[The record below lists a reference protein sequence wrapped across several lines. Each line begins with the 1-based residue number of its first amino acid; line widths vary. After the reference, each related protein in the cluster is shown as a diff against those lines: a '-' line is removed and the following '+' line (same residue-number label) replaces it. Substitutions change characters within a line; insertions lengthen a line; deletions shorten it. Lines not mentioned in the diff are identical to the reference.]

1 MQIGFNVESKLHVK
15 QPMSSLSIT
24 SGRQPFWQLLSDLG
38 AEHDRQ
44 MSGLLTL
51 VRELRLE
58 LNRATE
64 LDRETSWKE
73 DLTNLRLELNLA
85 TEPQGNMTLEE
96 ELTSLKEDFI
106 RLRKENLE
114 LKNKKV
120 RAGDTGHAGNKT
132 PPPPLVPKHQVQ
144 QPANVV
150 AFQSMQPPTEN
161 QLPALAVGKCTEDD
175 LNNGGTDKL
184 AASKFHEADQPDGIG
199 AADFAEPTVSEKMG
213 FTKKLTRFVE
223 SPAFEMSAGC
233 LILVNTLIMMIE
245 SQYVGLVSGYSTGLS
260 FVQNNPEVTWKGA
273 DKVFVDIEL
282 AFTVIFTVELVVRF
296 IALRCAIFKNPLNYI
311 DIFSVSISLIQIAVE
326 DVPINPTIFRI
337 IRVARL
343 SRGLRFVKFSRVLAS
358 LNILI
363 KCIRASVNILF
374 WSLCLLMIIQCIIG
388 MVASQFAQEY
398 IVDLSNPESKR
409 EELYM
414 YYGTFTRAFVSMF
427 EIHMANWATPC
438 RIYMETLGEI
448 WGDLF
453 IFYRCIMGFAL
464 MSVIGAVFVQQTMS
478 VVQNDQDIMILK
490 KQKEAESYN
499 RKLKMLFSAL
509 DKDTDN
515 NLSRAEFDAVKEDAD
530 LKAWMSALDI
540 EPTDLEN
547 LFNLLDSGDG
557 MVSVEEF
564 LMGASRVRGQA
575 KSIDMAQLLSLMLR
589 LERAVTDI
597 RSHTCV
603 PEGSAC
609 KAN

>member
-1 MQIGFNVESKLHVK
+1 MDSTRSAPPAF
-15 QPMSSLSIT
+15 
-24 SGRQPFWQLLSDLG
+24 FQLLSDLG

-44 MSGLLTL
+44 VSGLLTL

-58 LNRATE
+58 LNKATE
-64 LDRETSWKE
+64 MERETTWKLE
-73 DLTNLRLELNLA
+73 RETTWKDDLKNLRVELNLV
-85 TEPQGNMTLEE
+85 TEPQGNTTLKDD
-96 ELTSLKEDFI
+96 LISLKEGFI
-106 RLRKENLE
+106 RLKEENLE
-114 LKNKKV
+114 LKRQLV
-120 RAGDTGHAGNKT
+120 HATDTGHVT
-132 PPPPLVPKHQVQ
+132 FEHL
-144 QPANVV
+144 
-150 AFQSMQPPTEN
+150 QPPRQN
-161 QLPALAVGKCTEDD
+161 QMPDIAVGNCTKENIDDD
-175 LNNGGTDKL
+175 LNKDSAEEIAVIEL
-184 AASKFHEADQPDGIG
+184 PEADQPDGNG
-199 AADFAEPTVSEKMG
+199 AAYLAEPMVSEKMG
-213 FTKKLTRFVE
+213 FTKKLAQFVE

-245 SQYVGLVSGYSTGLS
+245 SQYVGLVSGYSTGLP

-273 DKVFVDIEL
+273 DKVFVDIDL
-282 AFTVIFTVELVVRF
+282 AFTVIITVELVVRF
-296 IALRCAIFKNPLNYI
+296 IALRCEIFKNPLNYI
-311 DIFSVSISLIQIAVE
+311 DIFSVLISLIHIAVE
-326 DVPINPTIFRI
+326 DVPINPTIFRL

-343 SRGLRFVKFSRVLAS
+343 SRGLQFLKFSKVLDS

-363 KCIRASVNILF
+363 KCIRASVKVLF
-374 WSLCLLMIIQCIIG
+374 WSVCLLMMIQCIIG

-398 IVDLSNPESKR
+398 ILDLSNPESKR

-414 YYGTFTRAFVSMF
+414 YFGTFTRAFVSMF
-427 EIHMANWATPC
+427 EIHMANWARPC

-490 KQKEAESYN
+490 KQKEAEGYN

-509 DKDTDN
+509 DKNTDN
-515 NLSRAEFDAVKEDAD
+515 NLSRTEFDAVKEDAD

-547 LFNLLDSGDG
+547 LFSLLDSGDG

-564 LMGASRVRGQA
+564 LMGASRVRGHA

-589 LERAVTDI
+589 LERTVTDI
-597 RSHTCV
+597 RSYTLLR
-603 PEGSAC
+603 EGSSC
-609 KAN
+609 